1 MLSAH
6 LGNRL
11 LVELHRLND
20 AQAQAVLVRNAQG
33 CARAQDTFLHVDTD
47 NDRGLGVEAGVL
59 HHLQDAREDSF
70 IAVLGLSFQLAL
82 LNVGGELV
90 EQVID
95 DVRSE
100 DLDALF
106 VSKLLRV
113 RHHTHVE
120 GENSCE
126 FLFGAFGQ
134 LCGCRLNN
142 ILSVDGTNVDLG
154 HWNLALQQEFKQR
167 FK

>member
-11 LVELHRLND
+11 LVELHRLNE

-33 CARAQDTFLHVDTD
+33 CARAQNTFLHVDTD

-82 LNVGGELV
+82 FDVGGELV

-95 DVRSE
+95 DLSGE

-106 VSKLLRV
+106 VSNLLGLWGDTHIEGKDNGKLLLLNDLLV
-113 RHHTHVE
+113 LSLTSGFHSLEDVLLMNWTDSH
-120 GENSCE
+120 
-126 FLFGAFGQ
+126 GAD
-134 LCGCRLNN
+134 RN
-142 ILSVDGTNVDLG
+142 LG
-154 HWNLALQQEFKQR
+154 G
-167 FK
+167 